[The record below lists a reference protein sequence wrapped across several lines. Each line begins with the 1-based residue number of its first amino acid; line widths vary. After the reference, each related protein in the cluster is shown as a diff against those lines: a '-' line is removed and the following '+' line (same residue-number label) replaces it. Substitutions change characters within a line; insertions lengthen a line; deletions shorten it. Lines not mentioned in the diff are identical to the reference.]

1 MRQNPPPILVLG
13 LGNVLLQDDGVGP
26 ALLGLLE
33 TLHGKDDRVEFVDG
47 GTQGLALLG
56 YLSERQAVLILDAV
70 ALGAEPGS
78 VHVREDTEVLNLG
91 TARASTAHEGNAGE
105 LLRVAVL
112 LGDLPDHVVLV
123 GVEPKTIR
131 TGVGLSS
138 DVKASLPIALSEARA
153 RLQQIAART
162 PLAAAS

>member
-1 MRQNPPPILVLG
+1 M
-13 LGNVLLQDDGVGP
+13 
-26 ALLGLLE
+26 
-33 TLHGKDDRVEFVDG
+33 
-47 GTQGLALLG
+47 
-56 YLSERQAVLILDAV
+56 
-70 ALGAEPGS
+70 
-78 VHVREDTEVLNLG
+78 LNLG

-131 TGVGLSS
+131 TGLGLSS
-138 DVKASLPIALSEARA
+138 DVKASLPTALSEARA